1 MMKPLLK
8 LSRAIDWLNEQI
20 GHLVYWLVLAAVLI
34 SSANAISRYVLNKTS
49 NGWLEMQWYL
59 FAAIFLLCSGYTFL
73 HNEHIRIDVIAGRFS
88 RRTQIWIDVFGTIF
102 FMLPMTVFIMVLGW
116 SMFKES
122 YLVHEVSAD
131 PGGLLRWPVKLLVPV
146 GFFLLSLQGVSEL
159 IKRIA
164 FLMGLIPDP
173 LEKHVEAALEMVQDE
188 VGEGTK

>member
-1 MMKPLLK
+1 MKILLM
-8 LSRAIDWLNEQI
+8 LSRAIDALNEQI
-20 GHLVYWLVLAAVLI
+20 GRLVYWLVLVAVLI
-34 SSANAISRYVLNKTS
+34 SAANAMSRYLLNKTS

-59 FAAIFLLCSGYTFL
+59 FAAIFLLCAGYTL
-73 HNEHIRIDVIAGRFS
+73 RHNEHIRIDVVSQRFS
-88 RRTQIWIDVFGTIF
+88 RKTQIWVDIFGTIF
-102 FMLPMTVFIMVLGW
+102 FMLPMTIFIMVLGW

-146 GFFLLSLQGVSEL
+146 GFFLLTLQGVSEL

-164 FLMGLIPDP
+164 FLMGLVPDP

>member
-1 MMKPLLK
+1 MMKSLLK
-8 LSRAIDWLNEQI
+8 LSRAIDWLNDQI

-34 SSANAISRYVLNKTS
+34 SSANAMSRYLLNKTS

-73 HNEHIRIDVIAGRFS
+73 HNEHIRIDVVAQRFS
-88 RRTQIWIDVFGTIF
+88 RRTQIWVDVFGTIF
-102 FMLPMTVFIMVLGW
+102 FMLPMTVYIMVLGW
-116 SMFKES
+116 SMFMES
-122 YLVHEVSAD
+122 YSVHEVSAD
-131 PGGLLRWPVKLLVPV
+131 PGGLVRWPVKMLVPA
-146 GFFLLSLQGVSEL
+146 GFFLLSLQGISEL

>member
-1 MMKPLLK
+1 MMKLLLR
-8 LSRAIDWLNEQI
+8 LSRAVDWLNNQI

-34 SSANAISRYVLNKTS
+34 SSANAMSRYLLNKTS

-73 HNEHIRIDVIAGRFS
+73 HNEHIRIDVVAQRFS
-88 RRTQIWIDVFGTIF
+88 RRTQIWIDIFGTIF
-102 FMLPMTVFIMVLGW
+102 FMLPMTTFIMVLGW
-116 SMFKES
+116 AMFKES

-146 GFFLLSLQGVSEL
+146 GFFLLTLQGLSEL
-159 IKRIA
+159 VKRIA

-173 LEKHVEAALEMVQDE
+173 LEKHVEAALEMVKDE
-188 VGEGTK
+188 VEGSAQ